1 MKKIKE
7 KDNKK
12 EIEEES
18 DEAILKMIKDMK
30 RGLETLKEYGLIE
43 QNPKSRKCRLTDKCH
58 EEIENFLDFINITGW
73 INEQYHEKDLETT
86 DGEWLEFAKEFLA
99 MHVLDKF
106 GLCQFKKKI
115 NAREWRLVK
124 CLSIFININMIG
136 VGQNWKQSNGN

>member
-7 KDNKK
+7 RSNKK
-12 EIEEES
+12 DVKEVDEGNKRRALKAHTEYEES

-73 INEQYHEKDLETT
+73 INELYHNKDLETT
-86 DGEWLEFAKEFLA
+86 DGEFLP
-99 MHVLDKF
+99 
-106 GLCQFKKKI
+106 FKKHT
-115 NAREWRLVK
+115 VSHF
-124 CLSIFININMIG
+124 LSTPNKFRDA
-136 VGQNWKQSNGN
+136 